1 MKKRSGSAEN
11 EESELLKELQV
22 LREQAK
28 KSALLEQENQRLKKK
43 LENSEREIEKL
54 KYMLFEANYQLG
66 QWKKRFFGSTSERFV
81 PSYADQLVMDLELTP
96 PDTAE
101 TEPVK
106 IEYLRKLPSTE
117 DKSKPVRLHLPE
129 HLKREVTEIYP
140 EGDLSGMVY
149 MGKQVTERL
158 EVTPQS
164 FKVIQEI
171 RHKYMDVE
179 NGRKIITPTLPE
191 RALFKTIAG
200 PGLIADMLVAKYV
213 DSLPIT
219 RQLSRFARMGVTI
232 AKSTVNGWI
241 KNTCEFLE
249 PLYDLH
255 IKAVLD
261 SDYLQVDETPVR
273 VLDQSKDAGI
283 RKSYHWVYYS
293 PPDRLVM
300 FDFQQGRDK
309 TAPQKYL
316 KTFKGTLQT
325 DAYAVYNQFDTAGIT
340 MAGCLAHSRRKFAD
354 AQDNDPM
361 ARIPLSEFQQLYAIE
376 HNAKVRRL
384 DQDQLK
390 EERQKNALPIFTRLK
405 LWMKN
410 YQLKTTPSS
419 PMGKAI
425 GYFMNNWKRL
435 TAYLGNGK
443 TLIDNNPVERAIRVS
458 AIGKRNFLFHGTHEG
473 GQWAA
478 MLYSFFGTCKLHQIN
493 PLEWLTDVLIRMPE
507 YKKDKIQELLPQNWA
522 AAQIS

>member
-1 MKKRSGSAEN
+1 MKKGKGSTEN

-28 KSALLEQENQRLKKK
+28 KSALLEQENEQLKKK
-43 LENSEREIEKL
+43 LENSESEIEKL

-66 QWKKRFFGSTSERFV
+66 QWKKRFFGSSTERFV
-81 PSYADQLVMDLELTP
+81 PSYADQLVMDLELAP
-96 PDTAE
+96 LVAAE

-117 DKSKPVRLHLPE
+117 DKRKPVRLHLPE

-140 EGDLSGMVY
+140 EGDLSAMVY

-179 NGRKIITPTLPE
+179 NGHKIITPTLPE

-219 RQLSRFARMGVTI
+219 RQLGRFARMGVVI

-255 IKAVLD
+255 IKAVL
-261 SDYLQVDETPVR
+261 SCNYLQVDETPVK

-283 RKSYHWVYYS
+283 RSLIIGFIILRQTNWSCLISSRDAIK
-293 PPDRLVM
+293 PP
-300 FDFQQGRDK
+300 
-309 TAPQKYL
+309 
-316 KTFKGTLQT
+316 
-325 DAYAVYNQFDTAGIT
+325 
-340 MAGCLAHSRRKFAD
+340 H
-354 AQDNDPM
+354 
-361 ARIPLSEFQQLYAIE
+361 
-376 HNAKVRRL
+376 
-384 DQDQLK
+384 
-390 EERQKNALPIFTRLK
+390 KNI
-405 LWMKN
+405 
-410 YQLKTTPSS
+410 
-419 PMGKAI
+419 
-425 GYFMNNWKRL
+425 
-435 TAYLGNGK
+435 
-443 TLIDNNPVERAIRVS
+443 
-458 AIGKRNFLFHGTHEG
+458 
-473 GQWAA
+473 
-478 MLYSFFGTCKLHQIN
+478 
-493 PLEWLTDVLIRMPE
+493 
-507 YKKDKIQELLPQNWA
+507 
-522 AAQIS
+522 